1 MNNNP
6 YLGVSIYWVL
16 SLPFLPRRSFVNELY
31 DTIIATYA
39 GKPGALLSV
48 LEEVQRS
55 TEHTYLNEQA
65 LLYIAEKMEV
75 PLSQVYAVVT
85 FYSFFNLKPQGE
97 HTITVCRGTACH
109 TRGSKP
115 LLDDVMAMLG
125 LHQTEEGED
134 ESSYTTNDMR
144 FTVRTVACFGQCALA
159 PVIAVDEVIHSR
171 MTSDKLATLLKQLM
185 EKKVT
190 V

>member
-1 MNNNP
+1 
-6 YLGVSIYWVL
+6 LGVSIYWVS
-16 SLPFLPRRSFVNELY
+16 SLPFFSRRSLVNELY
-31 DTIIATYA
+31 DTIIATYT

-48 LEEVQRS
+48 LEEVQRR

-75 PLSQVYAVVT
+75 PLSKVYSVAT

-125 LHQTEEGED
+125 LHESEEGED
-134 ESSYTTNDMR
+134 ESSYTTKDMR

-159 PVIAVDEVIHSR
+159 PVIAVDEVIYSR
-171 MTSDKLATLLKQLM
+171 MTSDKLATLLKQLIAR
-185 EKKVT
+185 KGT
-190 V
+190 A

>member
-1 MNNNP
+1 M
-6 YLGVSIYWVL
+6 
-16 SLPFLPRRSFVNELY
+16 NELY
-31 DTIIATYA
+31 DTIIATYS

-48 LEEVQRS
+48 LEEVQRN
-55 TEHTYLNEQA
+55 TEHTYLNEHA
-65 LLYIAEKMEV
+65 LLYIAEKMQI
-75 PLSQVYAVVT
+75 PLSQVYSVAT

-125 LHQTEEGED
+125 LHESEED
-134 ESSYTTNDMR
+134 ESSYTTKDMR

-159 PVIAVDEVIHSR
+159 PVIAVDEVIYSR
-171 MTSDKLATLLKQLM
+171 MTSDKLASVLKQLM
-185 EKKVT
+185 AKGT
-190 V
+190 A

>member
-1 MNNNP
+1 
-6 YLGVSIYWVL
+6 
-16 SLPFLPRRSFVNELY
+16 VNELY
-31 DTIIATYA
+31 DTIIATYS

-65 LLYIAEKMEV
+65 LLYIAEEMKV
-75 PLSQVYAVVT
+75 PLSQIYSVVS

-115 LLDDVMAMLG
+115 LLDDAMAMLG
-125 LHQTEEGED
+125 LHQSEEGED
-134 ESSYTTNDMR
+134 EGSYTTKDMR

-159 PVIAVDEVIHSR
+159 PVIAVDEVIFSR
-171 MTSDKLATLLKQLM
+171 MTSDKLTTLLKELM
-185 EKKVT
+185 AKKGT
-190 V
+190 A